1 MRKACAQEC
10 WIYGYNDMV
19 RKTQECRVFLKINI
33 TIFFFWGG
41 GHSKFLQTAVSY
53 PHVTFFNR
61 ICPSTSMRFRLKAQ
75 TFLPCCLSSIPF

>member
-1 MRKACAQEC
+1 
-10 WIYGYNDMV
+10 MV

-33 TIFFFWGG
+33 TIYFLGGRGGG

-75 TFLPCCLSSIPF
+75 TFLPCCLSSTPF